1 MEYIRRLKYTE
12 AVLVQSSQALWEP
25 RTGRK
30 PLGNCF
36 QVEHYFPQHPQDPAL
51 QKRADSLSMDY
62 RNMLAV
68 CNGNRS
74 GARRH
79 HLEELTCDQ
88 HKGEQ
93 LITVNPQ
100 DEAMMLNNI
109 KYGTDGRIYSDE
121 AVINRDL
128 DEVLNLN
135 SDAAHLKENRK
146 SALESL
152 KAWIGQ
158 KYAGKSLSRE
168 DWRQIYEKRLHAVD
182 AEGNFRFNYL
192 GILENYVKK
201 KMR

>member
-1 MEYIRRLKYTE
+1 
-12 AVLVQSSQALWEP
+12 
-25 RTGRK
+25 
-30 PLGNCF
+30 
-36 QVEHYFPQHPQDPAL
+36 
-51 QKRADSLSMDY
+51 
-62 RNMLAV
+62 MLAV